1 MAITQYANGT
11 RTTAPAEGAF
21 TSIGTDPDTT
31 DGIFQLFVDLSAM
44 QAGDT
49 LVIQAVEKATASGD
63 TQRAIFSQT
72 YSGAQTTEPMFVSPT
87 FILLHGWAFQLKQTA
102 GSSRSYLWS
111 IRQVA

>member
-1 MAITQYANGT
+1 VAISQHDNGT
-11 RTTAPAEGAF
+11 RTTAPVEGAF
-21 TSIGTDPDTT
+21 TSLGTDPNTT
-31 DGIFQLFVDLSAM
+31 DGIFQLFVDLSVM

-49 LVIQAVEKATASGD
+49 LVIQAIEKTTGGGD

-87 FILLHGWAFQLKQTA
+87 FIFLHGWAFQLKQTA
-102 GSSRSYLWS
+102 GSARSYLWS